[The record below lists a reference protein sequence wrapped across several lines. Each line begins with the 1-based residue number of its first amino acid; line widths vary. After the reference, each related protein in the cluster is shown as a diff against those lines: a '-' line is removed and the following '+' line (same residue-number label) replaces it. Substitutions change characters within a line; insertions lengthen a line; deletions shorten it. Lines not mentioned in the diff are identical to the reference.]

1 MIWSTWWGYCWLH
14 SGRNLSASCFLA
26 TPNYPG
32 DSLIGFPVEFSGK
45 YQHAKTCL
53 KYNCHHD
60 DHYSWILSSHSLCF
74 NSEIMEGS
82 CHSMTFTLAS
92 LTMAIKIT
100 SVLKSEGCRP
110 LGSCQLPFHSL
121 PTAFVL
127 VCFYYPATALDPHAS
142 LFLFSPSRADTLTL
156 TSSVLSDLLSPV
168 VCSAI
173 NAPGFDARCRNN
185 KSFSRFGS
193 SSRLFIS

>member
-1 MIWSTWWGYCWLH
+1 M
-14 SGRNLSASCFLA
+14 NFSASCFPA
-26 TPNYPG
+26 VPHYSG
-32 DSLIGFPVEFSGK
+32 DSLIGFPVAFSGK
-45 YQHAKTCL
+45 YPHAKTCL
-53 KYNCHHD
+53 KYNCHHH
-60 DHYSWILSSHSLCF
+60 DHYSWILLSLSVCF
-74 NSEIMEGS
+74 NSEIMEALY
-82 CHSMTFTLAS
+82 HSMTFTLAL

-110 LGSCQLPFHSL
+110 LGSCQHRFHSL
-121 PTAFVL
+121 PTTLVL
-127 VCFYYPATALDPHAS
+127 VCFYYPATTLDPHAS
-142 LFLFSPSRADTLTL
+142 QFLFSPSRADMLTL
-156 TSSVLSDLLSPV
+156 TSSVPSDLLSPV